1 VQSENARRYDQVWKH
16 AALQE
21 PCIWPSWEII
31 AWFQGRR
38 CLEIGAGNYPKIP
51 LASGVFLDLSEVAAS
66 NLNTRGL
73 NACVGS
79 AEDFPLADG
88 SFDLVVAWEV
98 LEHIQEHKKTVSE
111 IARVLRRGGAF
122 LLSVPLHQDRFGP
135 LDHAAGHKRRYEPRE
150 LAAILEGNRF
160 HIIKF
165 RCPQLVKRLER
176 VPGFKWLVNR
186 TYSCPAHTSYFGLPR
201 PILNLVV
208 RAGALLL
215 RASSGHWRTGP
226 LQDLEGETEIN
237 VLCER
242 RD

>member
-1 VQSENARRYDQVWKH
+1 MQSENARRYNQVWKH

-21 PCIWPSWEII
+21 PRIWPSWEIV
-31 AWFQGRR
+31 APFRGRR
-38 CLEIGAGNYPKIP
+38 CLEIGVGNYPKIP
-51 LASGVFLDLSEVAAS
+51 LKNGVFLDLSEVAAS
-66 NLNTRGL
+66 NLHARGL

-79 AEDFPLADG
+79 GGNLPLADG

-98 LEHIQEHKKTVSE
+98 LEHIEDDKQIVTE
-111 IARVLRRGGAF
+111 IARVLRGGGAF

-150 LAAILEGNRF
+150 LTAILESNRF

-165 RCPQLVKRLER
+165 RCPQLVERLEM
-176 VPGFKWLVNR
+176 VPGFTSLVNR

-208 RAGALLL
+208 RAGAFLL
-215 RASSGHWRTGP
+215 RASSGPWRTGA
-226 LQDLEGETEIN
+226 LKGLERETEISI
-237 VLCER
+237 LCER
-242 RD
+242 SN